1 MSSFLDTIAVLVVFA
16 PWLVGATVNKA
27 LEHSRWRGVAI
38 CTTVIIALMAMFA
51 FQACVCK
58 TNDWGNDLQLIVA
71 SIDTVSLFPGMVY
84 TVIIPL
90 MAEEDEE

>member
-1 MSSFLDTIAVLVVFA
+1 VSSFLDTIAVLVVFA
-16 PWLVGATVNKA
+16 PWLVGATGNKA

>member
-38 CTTVIIALMAMFA
+38 CTTVIIALMAMFV

-58 TNDWGNDLQLIVA
+58 TNGGNDLQLIVA

-90 MAEEDEE
+90 MAEEE